1 LRQSKDLGKEIERMR
16 KGKSFVSNHQE
27 NEFRDRTESF
37 GMDIDN
43 ISRQG
48 SIGSGGGGLISS
60 SRAERHKAAIM
71 TRLVP

>member
-1 LRQSKDLGKEIERMR
+1 MR

-37 GMDIDN
+37 GMDDN

-48 SIGSGGGGLISS
+48 SIGSVGGGVISS
-60 SRAERHKAAIM
+60 SRAEKHKAAIM
-71 TRLVP
+71 TRLVPQHK